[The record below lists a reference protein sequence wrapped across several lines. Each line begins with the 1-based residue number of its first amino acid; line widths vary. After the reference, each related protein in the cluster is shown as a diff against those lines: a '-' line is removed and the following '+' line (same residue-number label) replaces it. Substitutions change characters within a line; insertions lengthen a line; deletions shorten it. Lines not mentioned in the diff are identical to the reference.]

1 MSLIQGNGGTAIGST
16 ANQQNAAIAVGGSGD
31 LVVSE
36 LMPRFYEATFKGNV
50 FTVQFAA
57 AALAAASATSSGNF
71 ALFNPVTS
79 GRNVVLLDSTMCLV
93 SFSAGTAGLQAAL
106 QPFTY
111 TPTSQTALTPV
122 NAYIGGPSKVA
133 AAIPLSAGTLV
144 GASTTAIK
152 LVAGWY
158 IDLAASDV
166 VGSITYN
173 FDGRIVLAPGSG
185 IAWVAIATV
194 PTQTVSL
201 DVTWMEVPTLAG

>member
-1 MSLIQGNGGTAIGST
+1 MDSGQQGVTSKQIGANISISLGEYGEP
-16 ANQQNAAIAVGGSGD
+16 
-31 LVVSE
+31 LVTE
-36 LMPRFYEATFKGNV
+36 LQPRFYEQTYRGNV

-71 ALFNPVTS
+71 SLFNPPTS
-79 GRNVVLLDSTMCLV
+79 GKNVVLLDSTMALV
-93 SFSAGTAGLQAAL
+93 TFSVGTAGLQAAL
-106 QPFTY
+106 QPYVY

-122 NAYIGGPSKVA
+122 NAFIGGTSKA
-133 AAIPLSAGTLV
+133 AAQAIPLSAGTLV

-158 IDLAASDV
+158 LDLAAGDV
-166 VGSITYN
+166 GGSITYN
-173 FDGRIVLAPGSG
+173 FDGKIILAPGAG

-201 DVTWMEVPTLAG
+201 DVTWMEIPV